1 VDEKW
6 SNVQSAYQRRADL
19 IPALVKQVKAGS
31 KNERE
36 ILTQVTQARAGI
48 VNAKTPDDLELM
60 GRKINTAI
68 NLAYEA
74 YPELTSTKLFV
85 DFGRAVEG
93 TENRINYARDE
104 YNGSVKTYNTHI
116 RSFFASMFL
125 NREEFP
131 KKEGFK
137 AKKGSEDT
145 PDFELE

>member
-1 VDEKW
+1 M
-6 SNVQSAYQRRADL
+6 
-19 IPALVKQVKAGS
+19 
-31 KNERE
+31 
-36 ILTQVTQARAGI
+36 
-48 VNAKTPDDLELM
+48 NAKTPDDLELM

-131 KKEGFK
+131 KKDGFK

>member
-1 VDEKW
+1 
-6 SNVQSAYQRRADL
+6 
-19 IPALVKQVKAGS
+19 
-31 KNERE
+31 
-36 ILTQVTQARAGI
+36 
-48 VNAKTPDDLELM
+48 
-60 GRKINTAI
+60 
-68 NLAYEA
+68 
-74 YPELTSTKLFV
+74 V